1 MERQGSAIVARFPPM
16 LNVAVR
22 CAGWSPRKMERQR
35 HAIVNPRFTPMLNV
49 ALKFYEI

>member
-22 CAGWSPRKMERQR
+22 CAGCARRKMR
-35 HAIVNPRFTPMLNV
+35 AIVNPRFTPMLNMT
-49 ALKFYEI
+49 LKFYKH